1 MVLSETRGLRLS
13 WVIPGCIGL
22 TRRLGAQRQLVYRRF
37 GYLPW
42 NPSISRTDWPPPNK
56 ITGDGWALHRDA
68 QAACNFSFSA
78 SKSSPF
84 FQSVSVMAAILRASV
99 RRAMVGFVPLASE
112 AFFLIKLLQGSG
124 PLARGGS
131 HGFGQTF
138 QIVVMILIETA
149 DGKQFLGA
157 SQLSFHIAVFRTDAS
172 LQSQSA
178 VSPQL
183 ALGAKSMGV

>member
-84 FQSVSVMAAILRASV
+84 FQSVSVMAAILRTSV
-99 RRAMVGFVPLASE
+99 RRAMVGLVPLVKRD
-112 AFFLIKLLQGSG
+112 LIKLLQGSG
-124 PLARGGS
+124 PRARGGS
-131 HGFGQTF
+131 HSFEQTF
-138 QIVVMILIETA
+138 QIVVM
-149 DGKQFLGA
+149 
-157 SQLSFHIAVFRTDAS
+157 
-172 LQSQSA
+172 
-178 VSPQL
+178 
-183 ALGAKSMGV
+183 

>member
-42 NPSISRTDWPPPNK
+42 NPSVSRTDWPPSEQ
-56 ITGDGWALHRDA
+56 DHRRWMALHRDA

-99 RRAMVGFVPLASE
+99 SRAMVGLMPLAIE
-112 AFFLIKLLQGSG
+112 ARYKSCNGPGRALAVVATALNKPFRSWLWSLFRPRMESSFLERRNC
-124 PLARGGS
+124 PC
-131 HGFGQTF
+131 T
-138 QIVVMILIETA
+138 
-149 DGKQFLGA
+149 
-157 SQLSFHIAVFRTDAS
+157 
-172 LQSQSA
+172 
-178 VSPQL
+178 
-183 ALGAKSMGV
+183 